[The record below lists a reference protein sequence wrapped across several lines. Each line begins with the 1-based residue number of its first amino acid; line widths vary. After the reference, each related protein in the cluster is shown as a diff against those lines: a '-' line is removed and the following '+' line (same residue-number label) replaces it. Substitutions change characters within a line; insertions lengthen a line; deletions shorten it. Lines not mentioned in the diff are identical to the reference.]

1 MKRSQAVK
9 RLDSWF
15 SKYIRLRDADSSGY
29 VRCITCGTRKYWK
42 EVDAGHFQTRAKY
55 STRWDE
61 RNVNAQCKGCNMVN
75 GGQQYVHGLAID
87 KKFGEGTADELVI
100 LSNQIVKLSTRE
112 ILDLAEEYKNKFKEL
127 EQEKGG
133 LGMNT

>member
-9 RLDSWF
+9 RLDGWF

-29 VRCITCGTRKYWK
+29 VRCITCGTRKLWK

-100 LSNQIVKLSTRE
+100 LSNQIAKLSTRE
-112 ILDLAEEYKNKFKEL
+112 ILDLAEEYKNKFEQL
-127 EQEKGG
+127 ESR
-133 LGMNT
+133 L

>member
-112 ILDLAEEYKNKFKEL
+112 ILDLAEEYKNKCKEL
-127 EQEKGG
+127 ESR
-133 LGMNT
+133 L

>member
-42 EVDAGHFQTRAKY
+42 DVDAGHFQTRAKY

-127 EQEKGG
+127 EQEKG
-133 LGMNT
+133 

>member
-1 MKRSQAVK
+1 
-9 RLDSWF
+9 
-15 SKYIRLRDADSSGY
+15 
-29 VRCITCGTRKYWK
+29 
-42 EVDAGHFQTRAKY
+42 
-55 STRWDE
+55 
-61 RNVNAQCKGCNMVN
+61 MVN

-127 EQEKGG
+127 EQEKG
-133 LGMNT
+133 

>member
-127 EQEKGG
+127 EQEKG
-133 LGMNT
+133 

>member
-61 RNVNAQCKGCNMVN
+61 RNVNAQCKGCNLVN

-127 EQEKGG
+127 EQEKG
-133 LGMNT
+133 

>member
-9 RLDSWF
+9 SLASWF

-127 EQEKGG
+127 EQEKG
-133 LGMNT
+133 

>member
-29 VRCITCGTRKYWK
+29 VRCITCGTRKLWK

-100 LSNQIVKLSTRE
+100 LSNKIIKLSTRE

-127 EQEKGG
+127 EQEKG
-133 LGMNT
+133 

>member
-1 MKRSQAVK
+1 LKRSQAVK

-127 EQEKGG
+127 ESR
-133 LGMNT
+133 L